1 MSIAALAALIVM
13 AQLALVVAML
23 LMIAEP
29 AMRTAN
35 RLLALILLVFGA
47 NLLLFFWKDTGT
59 TPFPGHYRRVIYTVC
74 LAIAPLLLLYT
85 RAMVQPAFRLR
96 KTDLLHFLPVLLVL
110 GLSLPVTGVLRD
122 PQAGVAIA
130 TDDSPYLVWLTSVLA
145 VAGSLWGLGYV
156 AAGLWEI
163 RRYQR
168 GLRDRFSS
176 LEAISLRW
184 LRRILYLFGAMNLV
198 LAPVAVLR
206 MEVGGALHPVLYVI
220 LPTSVILLNYV
231 AIAGFRRAQL
241 FYARPDVPRL
251 LTETLTLETLTL
263 ETLTPD
269 TSMTESG
276 VPEPANRDQPAPA
289 KQTKYARSGLD
300 ESACHQL
307 WQEVNR
313 IMNERKPYLDDS
325 LQLAMLAAEVGISTQ
340 ELSQVLSTCAGQNF
354 YDYVNSFRVREVQA
368 LMNDPANRDRSLLHL
383 AEDAGFRS
391 KSTFNKYFK
400 ASVGQTPGEYRASLA
415 PGEEK

>member
-1 MSIAALAALIVM
+1 MSIPALAALIVM
-13 AQLALVVAML
+13 AQLALVIAML

-35 RLLALILLVFGA
+35 RLLALILLIFGA
-47 NLLLFFWKDTGT
+47 NLLLFFWKETGT
-59 TPFPGHYRRVIYTVC
+59 TPFPGYYRRVIYTVC

-85 RAMVQPAFRLR
+85 RAMVQPVFRLR
-96 KTDLLHFLPVLLVL
+96 KNDLLHFLPVVVVL

-163 RRYQR
+163 RRYQQ

-176 LEAISLRW
+176 LEAVSLRW
-184 LRRILYLFGAMNLV
+184 LRRILYLFGAMNLI
-198 LAPVAVLR
+198 LAPVALLR
-206 MEVGGALHPVLYVI
+206 IEVGGALHPVLYVI

-241 FYARPDVPRL
+241 FYARPDLPRL
-251 LTETLTLETLTL
+251 LAEPLV
-263 ETLTPD
+263 PQA
-269 TSMTESG
+269 SVNESA
-276 VPEPANRDQPAPA
+276 VAQPVNREEPAPA
-289 KQTKYARSGLD
+289 KHAKYARSGLD

-313 IMNERKPYLDDS
+313 IMTERKLYLDDS
-325 LQLAMLAAEVGISTQ
+325 LQLAMLASEVGISTQ

-354 YDYVNSFRVREVQA
+354 YDYVNGLRVKEVQA
-368 LMNDPANRDRSLLHL
+368 LMADSAYQDCSLLHL
-383 AEDAGFRS
+383 AEEAGFRS

-415 PGEEK
+415 AKQ

>member
-1 MSIAALAALIVM
+1 MSIAALAALVVM
-13 AQLALVVAML
+13 AQLALVIVML

-35 RLLALILLVFGA
+35 RLLALILLILGA

-59 TPFPGHYRRVIYTVC
+59 TPFPGYYRRVIYTVC

-96 KTDLLHFLPVLLVL
+96 KSDLLHFVPVLLVL
-110 GLSLPVTGVLRD
+110 ILSLPVTGVLRD
-122 PQAGVAIA
+122 PQAGAAIA
-130 TDDSPYLVWLTSVLA
+130 TDDSPYLVWMTSVLA

-163 RRYQR
+163 RRYQH

-184 LRRILYLFGAMNLV
+184 LRHILYLFAAMNLV
-198 LAPVAVLR
+198 LAPVALLR

-220 LPTSVILLNYV
+220 LPTSIILLNYV

-241 FYARPDVPRL
+241 FYARPDLPQL
-251 LTETLTLETLTL
+251 LTQAI
-263 ETLTPD
+263 TPD
-269 TSMTESG
+269 TSKKERELIEPESRATDAG
-276 VPEPANRDQPAPA
+276 A
-289 KQTKYARSGLD
+289 KQSKYARSGLD
-300 ESACHQL
+300 EAACHHL
-307 WQEVNR
+307 WQGVNR
-313 IMNERKPYLDDS
+313 IMNESKPYLDDS
-325 LQLAMLAAEVGISTQ
+325 LQLAMLASEVGISTQ
-340 ELSQVLSTCAGQNF
+340 ELSQVLNTCAGQNF

-383 AEDAGFRS
+383 AEEAGFRS

-400 ASVGQTPGEYRASLA
+400 ASVGQTPGEYRASLVF
-415 PGEEK
+415 GE